1 MNNTIISQSTFLTLE
16 SYDRMIAAIVEG
28 KKSLIYKDSMKPY
41 ILANQLLEQK
51 IQKGISLNKK
61 FFNAILKTKQ
71 TSLCLI
77 TEPWCL
83 DACVL
88 LPLMRAVE
96 IANENIRI
104 SIALRDQNEDL
115 MNQFLTNGSK
125 SIPILFG
132 LDVDSKIVFRWGP
145 RGAEAQR
152 LANEFKEAPLE
163 IKIEQ
168 LSAFYLQD
176 LTQEIQEEWIGLLN
190 AE

>member
-1 MNNTIISQSTFLTLE
+1 MNNTIISQSTCLTLE
-16 SYDRMIAAIVEG
+16 SYDRMIAGIVDG
-28 KKSLIYKDSMKPY
+28 NDNKTYKESMQPY

-51 IQKGISLNKK
+51 IQKDISLNKK
-61 FFNAILKTKQ
+61 FFNAILKTKL

-83 DACVL
+83 DACIL
-88 LPLMRAVE
+88 LPLLRAVE

-132 LDVDSKIVFRWGP
+132 LDVDSTIVFRWGP
-145 RGAEAQR
+145 RGAAAQR
-152 LANEFKEAPLE
+152 LASEIKDVPLE
-163 IKIEQ
+163 VKIEQ
-168 LSAFYLQD
+168 LTDFYLQD

-190 AE
+190 FE

>member
-16 SYDRMIAAIVEG
+16 SYDRMIAAIVDG
-28 KKSLIYKDSMKPY
+28 NDNKTYKESMQPY

-51 IQKGISLNKK
+51 IQKDISLNKK
-61 FFNAILKTKQ
+61 FFNAILKTKL

-83 DACVL
+83 DACIL
-88 LPLMRAVE
+88 LPLLRAVE

-104 SIALRDQNEDL
+104 SIAIRDQNEDL

-132 LDVDSKIVFRWGP
+132 LDVDSTIAFRWGP
-145 RGAEAQR
+145 RGAAAQR
-152 LANEFKEAPLE
+152 LASEIKDAPLE
-163 IKIEQ
+163 VKIEQ
-168 LSAFYLQD
+168 LTDFYLQD

-190 AE
+190 A